1 MQIFSMQM
9 YTFSALNQ
17 DSSLARLITQRR
29 AIVSE
34 ALESK
39 LRPHATTRG
48 F

>member
-1 MQIFSMQM
+1 MFSVQM
-9 YTFSALNQ
+9 SSFSTLNKG
-17 DSSLARLITQRR
+17 SSLASLIMQRR

-39 LRPHATTRG
+39 PRPHATTRG